1 MILII
6 KSIIIDD
13 IEYLNISS
21 SNSLLKSIEEPNIK
35 DKRDNWFANYAA
47 THYNLK
53 DLNTGYYFGK
63 VKNLI

>member
-1 MILII
+1 M
-6 KSIIIDD
+6 
-13 IEYLNISS
+13 
-21 SNSLLKSIEEPNIK
+21 NSGDLKDIEEPNIK
-35 DKRDNWFANYAA
+35 DKRDKWFANYAA